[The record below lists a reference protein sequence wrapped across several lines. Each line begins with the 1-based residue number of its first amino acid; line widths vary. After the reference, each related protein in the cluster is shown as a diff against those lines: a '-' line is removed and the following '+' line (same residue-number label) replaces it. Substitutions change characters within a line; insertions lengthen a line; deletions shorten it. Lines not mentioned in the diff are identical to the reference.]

1 MRISR
6 ESAETVRLR
15 KVSSSGDWVKCLHF
29 PLLLHYVLSCCLQ
42 LTWDFRL
49 VVGQRLLWSNLCFTL
64 ESRFLK
70 LIIKDDMYFIVGSN
84 LPGVLSYRKE
94 FRKYVAVVRGN
105 NHAEMKLSRVAMEL
119 CWGNTAAWE
128 FLCFCGISAEHLLR
142 CLSGEI

>member
-1 MRISR
+1 M
-6 ESAETVRLR
+6 
-15 KVSSSGDWVKCLHF
+15 
-29 PLLLHYVLSCCLQ
+29 
-42 LTWDFRL
+42 
-49 VVGQRLLWSNLCFTL
+49 VVGQRLLWSDLCFTL

-119 CWGNTAAWE
+119 C
-128 FLCFCGISAEHLLR
+128 
-142 CLSGEI
+142 